1 MAHMVAQRNREIG
14 VQLALGAR
22 PRDVVAMVLR
32 SGVRLTLAGMAAGLA
47 GAWALSR
54 ALAGLLFG
62 VSALDPATY
71 VSVAAVRCALPCKLQ
86 ASALMAA
93 SGANAE

>member
-1 MAHMVAQRNREIG
+1 MAHMVAQRNGEIG

-32 SGVRLTLAGMAAGLA
+32 SGVRLTLAGMAVGLA

-62 VSALDPATY
+62 VSALDPAT
-71 VSVAAVRCALPCKLQ
+71 
-86 ASALMAA
+86 
-93 SGANAE
+93 